1 MIGFIITAY
10 AGLEHAFEAD
20 HLLAVNSLVTNRN
33 NLKESVKDGIYWGIG
48 HTLTIFV
55 VAVLM
60 IGFKV
65 AVSESVFNYLE
76 AAVGLMLVFLG
87 IYRLSKLFKKHPH
100 IHTYSHRHTLSNS
113 GSVSHLHSHT
123 YSHAHLVTT
132 SNHTHPN
139 KSNSFNAAFGVG
151 LVHGLAGSG
160 ALVVLVLSQMKST
173 SEGLLYILIF
183 GVGSII
189 GMFIA
194 SGLFSLPYGKSV
206 LKSQKLQI
214 GLIVVSS
221 LLCVF
226 YGGKVIYDNLFS
238 TII

>member
-87 IYRLSKLFKKHPH
+87 IYRLTKLFKKNTHT
-100 IHTYSHRHTLSNS
+100 HTYSHRHTLSNS
-113 GSVSHLHSHT
+113 GSFSHLHSHT
-123 YSHAHLVTT
+123 YSHAHIVTT

-160 ALVVLVLSQMKST
+160 ALVVLVLSQMKT
-173 SEGLLYILIF
+173 TLEGLFYILIF
-183 GVGSII
+183 GIGSIM
-189 GMFIA
+189 GMFMA
-194 SGLFSLPYGKSV
+194 SGLFSLPYGKSI

-214 GLIVVSS
+214 GLIIVSS
-221 LLCVF
+221 LLCIL
-226 YGGKVIYDNLFS
+226 YGGKVIYENMY
-238 TII
+238 

>member
-1 MIGFIITAY
+1 MLGILITVY

-20 HLLAVNSLVTNRN
+20 HLLAVNSLVTNRS

-48 HTLTIFV
+48 HTLTIFA

-65 AVSESVFNYLE
+65 VVSESVFNYLE
-76 AAVGLMLVFLG
+76 ASVGLMLVFLG
-87 IYRLSKLFKKHPH
+87 IYRLSKLFKKNTHS
-100 IHTYSHRHTLSNS
+100 HTYSHSHTLSNS
-113 GSVSHLHSHT
+113 GAVSHLHSHT
-123 YSHAHLVTT
+123 YSHSHRITT

-139 KSNSFNAAFGVG
+139 KSNSFSAAFGVG

-173 SEGLLYILIF
+173 LEGLLYILIF
-183 GVGSII
+183 GIGSIL

-194 SGLFSLPYGKSV
+194 SGLFSLPYGKSI
-206 LKSQKLQI
+206 LKSQKLQFV
-214 GLIVVSS
+214 LIIISS
-221 LLCVF
+221 LLCIL
-226 YGGKVIYDNLFS
+226 YGGKVIYENLF
-238 TII
+238 

>member
-33 NLKESVKDGIYWGIG
+33 NIKESVKDGIYWGIG

-55 VAVLM
+55 VAVFM

-87 IYRLSKLFKKHPH
+87 IYRLSKLFRKNTHS
-100 IHTYSHRHTLSNS
+100 HTYSHSHTLSNS
-113 GSVSHLHSHT
+113 DPVSHLHSHT
-123 YSHAHLVTT
+123 YTHSHIITT
-132 SNHTHPN
+132 TNHSHPN
-139 KSNSFNAAFGVG
+139 KLNSFSAAFGVG

-160 ALVVLVLSQMKST
+160 ALVVLVLSQMKT
-173 SEGLLYILIF
+173 TLEGLLYILIF
-183 GVGSII
+183 GLGSII

-194 SGLFSLPYGKSV
+194 SGLFSLPYGKNI
-206 LKSQKLQI
+206 LNSQKLQVV
-214 GLIVVSS
+214 LIIISS
-221 LLCVF
+221 LLCVL
-226 YGGKVIYDNLFS
+226 YGGKVIYENMFL
-238 TII
+238 

>member
-20 HLLAVNSLVTNRN
+20 HLLAVNSLVTNRTN
-33 NLKESVKDGIYWGIG
+33 FKESVKDGIFWGIG
-48 HTLTIFV
+48 HTVTIFV

-65 AVSESVFNYLE
+65 NVSEHIFSYLE
-76 AAVGLMLVFLG
+76 ATVGLMLVILG
-87 IYRLSKLFKKHPH
+87 VYRLSKLFKKNTHS
-100 IHTYSHRHTLSNS
+100 HTYTHSHTLSNS
-113 GSVSHLHSHT
+113 DSVSHLHSHT
-123 YSHAHLVTT
+123 YTHSHIVST

-139 KSNSFNAAFGVG
+139 KLNGFSAAFGVG

-160 ALVVLVLSQMKST
+160 ALVVLVLSQMKT
-173 SEGLLYILIF
+173 TLEGLSYILIF
-183 GVGSII
+183 GIGSII

-194 SGLFSLPYGKSV
+194 SGLFSLPYGKSI

-214 GLIVVSS
+214 GLIIVSS

-226 YGGKVIYDNLFS
+226 YGGHVIYKNLFL
-238 TII
+238 